1 MIIGSPKYFISV
13 FLTVLIISFSI
24 QNTSSSAETV
34 NIPDANLR
42 MMIEDALVK
51 ASSETIT
58 KAEMKSLTRLTANKG
73 VNDLEG
79 LQFATNLTYLHLAA
93 QYFSSEQHQWI
104 HLNEI
109 SDLSP
114 LAGLTK
120 LTYINIPTNSNITD
134 LSPLS
139 SLSNLTEL
147 RLWNNNITDL
157 SPLSGLINLRVL
169 DVSSND
175 RLSDLSPLSKLI
187 NLRDL
192 SAYFNDITDITP
204 LSKLTNLEFLNLDY
218 NNGIPD
224 ITPLTNLTKL
234 VSLGIAGNNIVDISA
249 LLGLTSLSFL
259 SIADNN
265 IIDITALSGLTSLT
279 TLRLGNDTG
288 NNKFTNISVLA
299 GLTNLRTLWLQ
310 KSNITDISALSGLTS
325 LRSLWLQEN
334 NIADISPLVDNLGF
348 CDGGEVDLRDN
359 PLSVQSINTYIP
371 TLRARGVEVDFD
383 DPTDPANEIL
393 LTVDDEPKIYNDN
406 VFVLPVS
413 EDLATDELPLTTYT
427 EKFYTYFEDNFDFLI
442 LISNLDFGEDRH
454 GYFGQHHS
462 VKNDTQG
469 IGLDTYSNN
478 QLGSTSTLQS
488 MIHFT
493 YYFAMSNGPTLH
505 EVMHRWAN
513 FIVPQQYAGP
523 HWGFTSANGQIGGF
537 DAANLVDHGDN
548 RYTAG
553 DFTLAGYAYNTEPY
567 SPIELYLA
575 GFIPP
580 EEVPDLLVA
589 EDGAPLLDQNG
600 TNVLINGNPV
610 FTASSIK
617 TYTIEDIIAEHGSRI
632 PDHSQ
637 AQRNFRAAAIL
648 LIDKDHPAIR
658 EKLHTVSES
667 VSWFTYAG
675 DDEFNQSYNFYEATG
690 GRGTMKMDNLSQ
702 FQKSTQ
708 TLQSI
713 PVVPAG
719 ISEYSLTDIM
729 DTELP
734 TDTTACEHPD
744 HTGTPRGSNGNVLL
758 INPTYQII
766 ISEIMVASNGGSLPQ
781 WIELYNPSNADEA
794 NLKDWKLE
802 IQNWQSENFNGKL
815 NVTINF
821 KERKI
826 KPQDTLL
833 VVSKQ
838 GRYSDNFPNDQIYNL
853 NRLHPNL
860 QGELLSEKGFH
871 IKLTKSGELIDA
883 VGNLN
888 VNQST
893 NGKISWSLPKSMTKD
908 GARTSMVR
916 RYNDGI
922 PALGIEETGWISA
935 KNTKLL
941 THTTMY
947 YGHPDDIGA
956 PGVRSGGALPVTL
969 SHFRAELAD
978 AGVILKWTTESEVD
992 NAGFYIYRSQTRD
1005 GEFKVV
1011 NPTMIQG
1018 AGTTSERNEYTWTD
1032 TTAKPNVAYYYRIE
1046 DLSHAGV
1053 REQLAT
1059 VRLKGLVSASGKLTT
1074 KWADLKIQNSV
1085 LK

>member
-1 MIIGSPKYFISV
+1 MIVVTPKFFVSI

-24 QNTSSSAETV
+24 QNTSYSAEAV

-42 MMIEDALVK
+42 MMIEDALDKV
-51 ASSETIT
+51 SGETIT
-58 KAEMKSLTRLTANKG
+58 KAEMKTLTSLTASKG

-79 LQFATNLTYLHLAA
+79 LQFATNLTHLDLAA
-93 QYFSSEQHQWI
+93 QYWSPEQHQWI

-114 LAGLTK
+114 LVGLTK
-120 LTYINIPTNSNITD
+120 LTYINIPTDSNITD

-139 SLSNLTEL
+139 DLSNLTEL

-157 SPLSGLINLRVL
+157 SPLSGLINLRLL

-175 RLSDLSPLSKLI
+175 KLSDLSPLSSLT
-187 NLRDL
+187 NLTHL
-192 SAYFNDITDITP
+192 SLYFNNITDIAA
-204 LSKLTNLEFLNLDY
+204 LSTLTNLKHLNLDY

-234 VSLGIAGNNIVDISA
+234 VLLGISGSNITDITPLSD
-249 LLGLTSLSFL
+249 LTNLTSLHL
-259 SIADNN
+259 ADNN
-265 IIDITALSGLTSLT
+265 NLTNISILAGLTNLWV
-279 TLRLGNDTG
+279 LRLGN
-288 NNKFTNISVLA
+288 NNLTDITPLS
-299 GLTNLRTLWLQ
+299 GLINLRTLWLQ
-310 KSNITDISALSGLTS
+310 RNNLTDIT
-325 LRSLWLQEN
+325 
-334 NIADISPLVDNLGF
+334 PLVDNPGF
-348 CDGGEVDLRDN
+348 CDEATLNVRQN
-359 PLSVQSINTYIP
+359 PLSTQSINTHIP
-371 TLRARGVEVDFD
+371 ILQARGVEVDFD
-383 DPTDPANEIL
+383 DPADPANEIL

-413 EDLATDELPLTTYT
+413 EDLATGGLPLTAYA

-462 VKNDTQG
+462 VKNDTHG

-478 QLGSTSTLQS
+478 QLGSTSKLQS

-493 YYFAMSNGPTLH
+493 YYFAMGNGPTLH

-513 FIVPQQYAGP
+513 SIVPQYAP
-523 HWGFTSANGQIGGF
+523 HWGFTSANGQLGGF
-537 DAANLVDHGDN
+537 DAANLVDHRGN
-548 RYTAG
+548 KYTAG
-553 DFTLAGYAYNTEPY
+553 DFTLAGYAHNIEPY

-589 EDGAPLLDQNG
+589 EDGAPLLDENG
-600 TNVLINGNPV
+600 NNVLINGNPV

-617 TYTIEDIIAEHGSRI
+617 TYTIEDIIAEHGSRV

-637 AQRNFRAAAIL
+637 SQRDFRAAAIL
-648 LIDKDHPAIR
+648 LIDKNHPAIR

-667 VSWFTYAG
+667 VSWFSYAG

-713 PVVPAG
+713 PVMPAG
-719 ISEYSLTDIM
+719 TSEYSLTDIM

-744 HTGTPRGSNGNVLL
+744 HTGTTRGSNGNVVL

-766 ISEIMVASNGGSLPQ
+766 ISEIMVASNGDSLPQ
-781 WIELYNPSNADEA
+781 WIEFYNPSNADEI

-802 IQNWQSENFNGKL
+802 IQNRQSAGFNGSL

-821 KERKI
+821 EERKI
-826 KPQDTLL
+826 KPQDILL
-833 VVSKQ
+833 IVSKE
-838 GRYSDNFPNDQIYNL
+838 GIYYSENFSKEQIYDL
-853 NRLHPNL
+853 SALHPNL
-860 QGELLSEKGFH
+860 QSPVLSEKGFH
-871 IKLTKSGELIDA
+871 IKLTKSDELIDA

-888 VNQST
+888 VNASAEH
-893 NGKISWSLPKSMTKD
+893 KVVWALPKSVTKD
-908 GARTSMVR
+908 GARTSIIR
-916 RYNDGI
+916 RYSDGAPRFGTDA
-922 PALGIEETGWISA
+922 PAWISA
-935 KNTKLL
+935 ENTKLL
-941 THTTMY
+941 AGTVTY

-956 PGVRSGGALPVTL
+956 PGIKSGGALPVTL
-969 SHFRAELAD
+969 SYFRAELID
-978 AGVILKWTTESEVD
+978 AGVILKWATESEVN

-1005 GEFKVV
+1005 GTFKVV
-1011 NPTMIQG
+1011 NPTLIQG
-1018 AGTTSERNEYTWTD
+1018 AGTTSEKHTYTWTD
-1032 TTAKPNVAYYYRIE
+1032 TTAKPNTVYYYQIE
-1046 DLSHAGV
+1046 DISHTGV
-1053 REQLAT
+1053 RKRLAT
-1059 VRLKGLVSASGKLTT
+1059 VRMRGLVSASGKLTT
-1074 KWADLKIQNSV
+1074 RWADLKVQH
-1085 LK
+1085 